1 MQGYRESDGQL
12 KQKNKHAQFAT
23 GLKHGK
29 LEMETTLYLSCNNMI
44 FQTFVF
50 FFFCQPT
57 FCLLLKFFLPSVTMV
72 GMRFGFCDA
81 GVVQSIS
88 VLQLQI
94 PQQKFDWF
102 SKYQITISGSSSCG
116 KELGN

>member
-1 MQGYRESDGQL
+1 
-12 KQKNKHAQFAT
+12 
-23 GLKHGK
+23 
-29 LEMETTLYLSCNNMI
+29 METTLCLSWNNMI
-44 FQTFVF
+44 FQTSLF
-50 FFFCQPT
+50 FSANQL
-57 FCLLLKFFLPSVTMV
+57 CLLLKFFLPSVTMV

-88 VLQLQI
+88 ELQLQI
-94 PQQKFDWF
+94 PQQKFNWF